1 MIQLLP
7 QVYELMGVD
16 TEKEMD
22 MVTKKVDRVFKVRDV
37 IVIVIIIKMYVYTCV

>member
-1 MIQLLP
+1 
-7 QVYELMGVD
+7 MGVD

>member
-1 MIQLLP
+1 
-7 QVYELMGVD
+7 MGVD

-22 MVTKKVDRVFKVRDV
+22 MVTKKVDRVFKVRDA

>member
-1 MIQLLP
+1 
-7 QVYELMGVD
+7 MGVD

-37 IVIVIIIKMYVYTCV
+37 ILIVIIIKIYIHTCV